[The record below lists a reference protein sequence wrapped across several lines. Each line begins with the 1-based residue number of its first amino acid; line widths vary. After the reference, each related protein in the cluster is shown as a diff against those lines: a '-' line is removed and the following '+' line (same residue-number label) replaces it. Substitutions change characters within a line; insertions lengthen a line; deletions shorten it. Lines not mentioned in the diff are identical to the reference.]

1 MPVYNTFAKRKQQ
14 AENAGKPV
22 IYTYDDLPQSF
33 RVQVSRI
40 LKDTIGDPKDQY
52 IGYSDYIDY
61 EVIEENVM
69 MCESIWQRIHDTLA
83 QEMGVIELIQ
93 DDDKG
98 MNACLNFVLKED
110 DIYQVLSLVE
120 LGLNIAQDYNHSI
133 GNAVNEL
140 NHRFLEHSIGYQYQ
154 DGYIVQ
160 VDSQYLHAE
169 AVEPAVTLL
178 RDAHFAG
185 AEQEF
190 MDAHKHYRQ
199 GNYKEAIANAGNAFE
214 STMKAICDERGWT
227 LSGNRTAGRLI
238 ETLFNNG
245 LIPAEM
251 NSHFSSLRATLE
263 SGLPTA
269 RNQPGH
275 GAHGQ
280 GANPVAVPDYLAAY
294 CLHLAA
300 TNIVFLVEAHNAGK
314 R

>member
-14 AENAGKPV
+14 AENVGKPV
-22 IYTYDDLPQSF
+22 IYIYDDLSQPL

-40 LKDTIGDPKDQY
+40 LKNTIGDPEDQY
-52 IGYSDYIDY
+52 FGYSDDVDY
-61 EVIEENVM
+61 EVIEGNVK
-69 MCESIWQRIHDTLA
+69 MCESIWQRIHNALA
-83 QEMGVIELIQ
+83 QEMGVIELIPGC
-93 DDDKG
+93 DES
-98 MNACLNFVLKED
+98 MNTCLNFVLKEKNID
-110 DIYQVLSLVE
+110 QVLSLVE
-120 LGLNIAQDYNHSI
+120 LGLNIAQDYNLHI

-140 NHRFLEHSIGYQYQ
+140 NHRFREHSVGYQYQ
-154 DGYIVQ
+154 DGYIVP
-160 VDSQYLHAE
+160 VDWQYLHVE
-169 AVEPAVTLL
+169 LVEPAVALL

-199 GNYKEAIANAGNAFE
+199 GNYKEAIVNAGNAFE

>member
-1 MPVYNTFAKRKQQ
+1 MPVYNTFAKRKRQ

-22 IYTYDDLPQSF
+22 IYTYDHLPQPM

-40 LKDTIGDPKDQY
+40 LKAAIGDL
-52 IGYSDYIDY
+52 
-61 EVIEENVM
+61 EVISSNIE
-69 MCESIWQRIHDTLA
+69 MCENIWKHVHDTLA
-83 QEMGVIELIQ
+83 QEMGVIELSH
-93 DDDKG
+93 DYEDG
-98 MNACLNFVLKED
+98 MDACLSFVLEEENTD
-110 DIYQVLSLVE
+110 EVLSLIE
-120 LGLNIAQDYNHSI
+120 LGLNTAHDYNFNI
-133 GNAVNEL
+133 DDAVNEL
-140 NHRFLEHSIGYQYQ
+140 NHRFREHSVGYQYQ
-154 DGYIVQ
+154 DGYIVR

-169 AVEPAVTLL
+169 AVEPAVALL

-199 GNYKEAIANAGNAFE
+199 GNYKEAIANASNAFE
-214 STMKAICDERGWT
+214 STMKAICDGCGWA

-245 LIPAEM
+245 LIPTEM
-251 NSHFSSLRATLE
+251 KSHFSSLRATLE

-300 TNIVFLVEAHNAGK
+300 TNIVFLVEAYNA
-314 R
+314 RER